1 MEDFVLKDDVCTGKA
16 VGLRKTA
23 QENESRY
30 RRAEKEEKGRESLK
44 ERSFA
49 CKKISQRRRETANAE
64 NAYTKNLED
73 EKRQA
78 ELETIEERTR

>member
-1 MEDFVLKDDVCTGKA
+1 MEDFELVDDVCTGKA

-23 QENESRY
+23 QETEARY

-44 ERSFA
+44 ERSSA

-64 NAYTKNLED
+64 NAYTKRLQD
-73 EKRQA
+73 EKRQ
-78 ELETIEERTR
+78 IEIEDEKERTF